1 MVRFFRNTWFVNL
14 LSFEGKQESTVSFH
28 EKRAAQTRSSSVN
41 ITTLGTERIRVLSV
55 WVVFQRSP
63 LSEEEQAAA
72 QQLTCQTVKEMK
84 SLVEEV
90 IRPWIVGVVETLN
103 PE

>member
-1 MVRFFRNTWFVNL
+1 MV
-14 LSFEGKQESTVSFH
+14 SFEGKQESTVSFH
-28 EKRAAQTRSSSVN
+28 EKRDAQTLSSSVN
-41 ITTLGTERIRVLSV
+41 IATLGTESIRVLCV
-55 WVVFQRSP
+55 WAFFQRSP

-72 QQLTCQTVKEMK
+72 QQLTCQTVKEME

-90 IRPWIVGVVETLN
+90 IRPWIVSIVEALN